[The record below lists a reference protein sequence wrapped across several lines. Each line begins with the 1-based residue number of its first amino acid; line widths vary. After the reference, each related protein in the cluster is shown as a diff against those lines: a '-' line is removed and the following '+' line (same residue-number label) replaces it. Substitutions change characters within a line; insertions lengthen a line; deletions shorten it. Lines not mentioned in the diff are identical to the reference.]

1 MEDPEIYLRKH
12 HVLTYIEDA
21 VSFILERKDEDAKT
35 KPFELLAE
43 YFKSIKAGTHILFRE
58 YAFVCAT
65 PHNRVSFV
73 KLFLQSYTE
82 IAAKNELMRVADYL
96 SLLRLLCHDFPVST
110 VQKIGQ
116 VLFTQNAMDNL
127 VSFPDFLYTF
137 QTLFYYEHF
146 LSLCELIFMNG
157 ADTPRTSYGSSTVVV
172 SMPSATEQDSI
183 SRPTTSEGE
192 RTSQIISDTF
202 QTEPSGKK
210 LDSDTFVTAAV
221 SLVQRLQV
229 KEPWERC
236 PAIDTLYEVMQG
248 IKSLSF
254 FDFVLSLAKSEA
266 VNSEIG
272 VLPLKIKTKSS
283 PDKT

>member
-1 MEDPEIYLRKH
+1 MEDPEIYLRKY

-58 YAFVCAT
+58 YTFVCAT

-73 KLFLQSYTE
+73 KLFSQSYTE
-82 IAAKNELMRVADYL
+82 IAARNELMRVADYL

-110 VQKIGQ
+110 VEKVGQ
-116 VLFTQNAMDNL
+116 VLFTQNTMDNL

-157 ADTPRTSYGSSTVVV
+157 DTPHTPYGSGTVVV

-192 RTSQIISDTF
+192 STSQIMSDTF
-202 QTEPSGKK
+202 QTELSGKK
-210 LDSDTFVTAAV
+210 LDSVTFVTAV
-221 SLVQRLQV
+221 VCLVQRLQD
-229 KEPWERC
+229 KEPWECC
-236 PAIDTLYEVMQG
+236 PTIEILYEVMQG
-248 IKSLSF
+248 MDSVSF
-254 FDFVLSLAKSEA
+254 FDFVLSLAKSEK

-272 VLPLKIKTKSS
+272 VLPLKIKLKSS